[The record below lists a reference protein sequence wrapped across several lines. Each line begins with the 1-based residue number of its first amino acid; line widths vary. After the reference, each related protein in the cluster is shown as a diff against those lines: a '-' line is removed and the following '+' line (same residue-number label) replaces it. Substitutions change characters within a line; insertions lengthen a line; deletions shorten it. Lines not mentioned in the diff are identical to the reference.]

1 MTSCIKKTKS
11 ALCKCNCINVVNVG
25 QVNKTNDNFVP
36 HVSPPKVA
44 LVVLQFIH
52 DPNTTGRPRG
62 VENVHNSQCL
72 GPVLMHLNI
81 AVIHLIVFTVGT
93 GIHTMCVRRG
103 ESNPLLPPKL
113 LLALSWDI
121 SRSSAVLAMTKEDSN
136 GNG

>member
-11 ALCKCNCINVVNVG
+11 ALYKCNCINVVNVG

-52 DPNTTGRPRG
+52 DPNTTARPRG

-72 GPVLMHLNI
+72 GPVFMHLNI
-81 AVIHLIVFTVGT
+81 AVIHLIVFTTGT
-93 GIHTMCVRRG
+93 
-103 ESNPLLPPKL
+103 
-113 LLALSWDI
+113 
-121 SRSSAVLAMTKEDSN
+121 
-136 GNG
+136 